1 MDEKVGKELETIQAI
16 ADKQKDEL
24 KITLLE
30 QHLMKARD
38 EYNALK
44 KEQGESVGFRQGA
57 ARVVR
62 PYRRGVEHHQ
72 E

>member
-44 KEQGESVGFRQGA
+44 EEQGESLFK
-57 ARVVR
+57 
-62 PYRRGVEHHQ
+62 Q
-72 E
+72 EQVIADMYNSVA